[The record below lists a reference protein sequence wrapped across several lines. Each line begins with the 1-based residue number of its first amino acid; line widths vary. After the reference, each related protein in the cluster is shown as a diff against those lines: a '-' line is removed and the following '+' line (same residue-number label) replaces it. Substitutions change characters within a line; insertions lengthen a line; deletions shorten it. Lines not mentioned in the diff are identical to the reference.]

1 MYKRQIKLQ
10 HRVSL
15 VKFAS
20 DESDNIGNDFINNN
34 YNRSQI
40 VTELKSYTTK
50 NISDL
55 TSTVNSLIAAGATRA
70 DFGLNQAQRAFQLGG
85 TREGAQKVVV
95 FFTDGQPTSNSD
107 WSNSVAAAAITNAK
121 ELKDANALIYS
132 IGVFRDANPVS
143 YTHLDVYKR
152 QMMNRVLFVERS
164 GELRWLA
171 RLSTEGAEPKG
182 NQV

>member
-1 MYKRQIKLQ
+1 MYWIRTNLM
-10 HRVSL
+10 
-15 VKFAS
+15 
-20 DESDNIGNDFINNN
+20 
-34 YNRSQI
+34 
-40 VTELKSYTTK
+40 
-50 NISDL
+50 

-132 IGVFRDANPVS
+132 IGVFRDANPND
-143 YTHLDVYKR
+143 T
-152 QMMNRVLFVERS
+152 N
-164 GELRWLA
+164 
-171 RLSTEGAEPKG
+171 T
-182 NQV
+182 